1 MATTPPG
8 AGISVVLAD
17 DDERF
22 RALVCS
28 VLRDDGYEV
37 LGEAYDARTAR
48 EAAARLRP
56 DVVILDLV
64 MEGSR
69 GLSTLREILAEDP
82 TQPVLVI
89 SSLFDQRIEQETV
102 ALGAWYLEKAEGLE
116 ALEHAINAAASTAVG
131 RR

>member
-1 MATTPPG
+1 MVATPSDRP
-8 AGISVVLAD
+8 ISVVLAD

-22 RALVCS
+22 RALVCA

-37 LGEAYDARTAR
+37 VAEAHDAHSAR
-48 EAAARLRP
+48 EAARQLRP

-64 MEGSR
+64 MYGSR
-69 GLSTLREILAEDP
+69 GLSTLRKILEEDP
-82 TQPVLVI
+82 TQPVVVI

-116 ALEHAINAAASTAVG
+116 ALERAVNAAASTAVG

>member
-1 MATTPPG
+1 MTSTSAS
-8 AGISVVLAD
+8 AAISVVLAD
-17 DDERF
+17 DDVRF
-22 RALVCS
+22 RSLVCS

-37 LGEAYDARTAR
+37 LAEAHDARSAR
-48 EAAARLRP
+48 EAASTHRP

-69 GLSTLREILAEDP
+69 GLSTLREILDEDP
-82 TQPVLVI
+82 TQPVVVI

-116 ALEHAINAAASTAVG
+116 ALERAINAAASTTA
-131 RR
+131 RRR